1 MFMWLQ
7 SENCDVAPEA
17 IVRKMI
23 RLMAEHG
30 QAPISHKNR
39 ENS

>member
-1 MFMWLQ
+1 MRLQ
-7 SENCDVAPEA
+7 SENCDVASEA

-30 QAPISHKNR
+30 QAPISQKNK